1 VPDER
6 RADSED
12 RGRRRR
18 GDPEWAGQ
26 AVARGARQWVAAPGR
41 LAVRWQI
48 PLGAHRC
55 RGSALVAAWLCLRR
69 RGALA
74 MGFAAYRLLPHE
86 TQRRCTMCSKAP
98 RWGPARPSRP
108 APRHRRGLCF
118 RTPRRSAS
126 HPAKLSVLSLD
137 AHGSRISL
145 ADGELDVQVQ
155 HRPETSWRFE
165 AGPFT
170 VKVRGTEFHLAYAAQ
185 SGRLD
190 LQMVTGV
197 VEVQGPSN
205 ARVLTLRAGES
216 LELFA
221 GAEPKPMA
229 PGLAH
234 PPASAPALAPAPA
247 EMLPAE
253 TAPPMVTPPAP
264 RGTFNQPRHRVPSVD
279 RSWTPPEAMAW
290 ASLIAQGDFA
300 GVVKDA
306 ERRGLD
312 VTLASA
318 SAAELTSLADAAR
331 YTRHNDL
338 ARQALL
344 GLRGSFSRNGA
355 RQRCSVFPGPDGR
368 NAGFLA
374 GRGRDLVRDL
384 PARIGPGSVR
394 GRGAGPGD
402 RSLSAHGSGAG
413 EPGGTTLPGTI
424 SARDPSRTGQVSTTI
439 RLQVISALVLG
450 LFGLAP
456 GRRGKSR
463 RRRRAGEI
471 GPPALVV
478 VALPANANMAIL
490 EALNRLRG
498 EATSVGFEVRFVET
512 AANP

>member
-1 VPDER
+1 VFSDT
-6 RADSED
+6 S
-12 RGRRRR
+12 
-18 GDPEWAGQ
+18 Q
-26 AVARGARQWVAAPGR
+26 IHIAP
-41 LAVRWQI
+41 A
-48 PLGAHRC
+48 
-55 RGSALVAAWLCLRR
+55 
-69 RGALA
+69 
-74 MGFAAYRLLPHE
+74 
-86 TQRRCTMCSKAP
+86 
-98 RWGPARPSRP
+98 
-108 APRHRRGLCF
+108 
-118 RTPRRSAS
+118 
-126 HPAKLSVLSLD
+126 AKLSVLSID

-145 ADGELDVQVQ
+145 VDGELDVQVH

-290 ASLIAQGDFA
+290 SSLIAQGDFA

-344 GLRGSFSRNGA
+344 GLRGR
-355 RQRCSVFPGPDGR
+355 FPGTARAGDAAFFLGR
-368 NAGFLA
+368 MAETPASSPGAAVTWYETYLRESA
-374 GRGRDLVRDL
+374 RG
-384 PARIGPGSVR
+384 PY
-394 GRGAGPGD
+394 
-402 RSLSAHGSGAG
+402 AG
-413 EPGGTTLPGTI
+413 EALGREIALLARTDRTRASRAAQLYLERFPHGTQAELAK
-424 SARDPSRTGQVSTTI
+424 SLLQSVS
-439 RLQVISALVLG
+439 
-450 LFGLAP
+450 
-456 GRRGKSR
+456 K
-463 RRRRAGEI
+463 
-471 GPPALVV
+471 
-478 VALPANANMAIL
+478 
-490 EALNRLRG
+490 
-498 EATSVGFEVRFVET
+498 
-512 AANP
+512 